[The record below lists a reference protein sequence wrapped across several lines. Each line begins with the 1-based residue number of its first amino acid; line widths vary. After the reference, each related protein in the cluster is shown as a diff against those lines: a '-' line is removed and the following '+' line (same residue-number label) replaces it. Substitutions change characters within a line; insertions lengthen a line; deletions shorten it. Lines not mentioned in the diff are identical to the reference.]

1 MWRFAEL
8 LEIDPSI
15 SVSLGEGDMPLLN
28 ATCARLTQ
36 PGGPAVC
43 FKAEYQNS
51 TGSFKDRIAA
61 MATAII
67 ARDELLGAVGT
78 SSGNGGAAIAA
89 YGA

>member
-51 TGSFKDRIAA
+51 TSSFKDRIAA

-89 YGA
+89 YAA